1 MKYSD
6 ELKQSSAGNYQ
17 WMATNSTYFKRDMWG
32 IDTADLLKNTKDGGI
47 WGITEDEA
55 PVKCRDGEYFF
66 YKVFA
71 SLFSSQIGKMN
82 FRASDL
88 YKGKETKTSFDNLI
102 SGDFDTQAVLDSLL
116 AANFTIDVLLTVT
129 EKDGNYKQSVLPFP
143 DYVDRGGSQY
153 LRKSIEKKI
162 EKGDQITTNFYSL
175 DYQEFNPTPVVEET
189 PEVTPDVIPF

>member
-1 MKYSD
+1 MKYSS
-6 ELKQSSAGNYQ
+6 ELKMSGAGNYQ
-17 WMATNSTYFKRDMWG
+17 WMATNSKYFKRDMWG
-32 IDTADLLKNTKDGGI
+32 LDTADLLKNTNDGGI

-55 PVKCRDGEYFF
+55 PVKCREGEYFF

-88 YKGKETKTSFDNLI
+88 YKGKDTKTSFDNLI
-102 SGDFDTQAVLDSLL
+102 SGDFDCQAVLDSLL
-116 AANFTIDVLLTVT
+116 AANFTIEVLLTVT
-129 EKDGNYKQSVLPFP
+129 EKEGNFKQTVLPFA

-162 EKGDQITTNFYSL
+162 EKGDQITTDHYSL
-175 DYQEFNPTPVVEET
+175 DYQEFNPTSKVVEEVT
-189 PEVTPDVIPF
+189 PETIPF

>member
-17 WMATNSTYFKRDMWG
+17 WMATNSKYFKRDMWG
-32 IDTADLLKNTKDGGI
+32 ADLPDLLRTKSDGGI
-47 WGITEDEA
+47 WGITEEEN
-55 PVKCRDGEYFF
+55 PVKCRKGEYFF

-82 FRASDL
+82 FKASDL
-88 YKGKETKTSFDNLI
+88 YKGEETKTGFDNLL
-102 SGDFDTQAVLDSLL
+102 SGDFDTQAVLNSLL
-116 AANFTIDVLLTVT
+116 AADFSIEVLLTVT

-153 LRKSIEKKI
+153 LRKALEKKI
-162 EKGDQITTNFYSL
+162 ERGEQITTDHYSV
-175 DYQEFNPTPVVEET
+175 DYQEFQPVNPEA
-189 PEVTPDVIPF
+189 IPF

>member
-32 IDTADLLKNTKDGGI
+32 IDTADLLKSTKDGGI
-47 WGITEDEA
+47 WGITEDEV

-71 SLFSSQIGKMN
+71 SLFSSQIGKMS

-116 AANFTIDVLLTVT
+116 AANFTIEVLLTVT
-129 EKDGNYKQSVLPFP
+129 EKDGNYKQTVLPFP

-162 EKGDQITTNFYSL
+162 EKGDQITTNHYSL
-175 DYQEFNPTPVVEET
+175 DYQEFKPAVVVEAT
-189 PEVTPDVIPF
+189 PEVIPF

>member
-17 WMATNSTYFKRDMWG
+17 WMATNSKYFKRDMWG
-32 IDTADLLKNTKDGGI
+32 ADLPDLLRTKSDGGI
-47 WGITEDEA
+47 WGITEEEN
-55 PVKCRDGEYFF
+55 PVKCRKGEYFF

-82 FRASDL
+82 FKASDL
-88 YKGKETKTSFDNLI
+88 YKGEETKTGFDNLL
-102 SGDFDTQAVLDSLL
+102 SGDFDTQAVLNSLL
-116 AANFTIDVLLTVT
+116 AADFSIEVLLTVT

-162 EKGDQITTNFYSL
+162 ERGEQITTDHYSV
-175 DYQEFNPTPVVEET
+175 DYREFQPVVAN
-189 PEVTPDVIPF
+189 PEAIPF